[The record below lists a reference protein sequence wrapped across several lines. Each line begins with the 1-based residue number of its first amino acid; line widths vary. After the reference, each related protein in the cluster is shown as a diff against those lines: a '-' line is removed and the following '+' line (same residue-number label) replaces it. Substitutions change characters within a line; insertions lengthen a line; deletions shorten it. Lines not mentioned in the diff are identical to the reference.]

1 MPDNPKTTRCL
12 FCSLMC
18 PVTVKESV
26 AGMVQMDYVNSNAG
40 FYQGRICYRGHY
52 LAALLNH
59 PRRLTTARKLPEE
72 ATNGD
77 IFKDVLLEAAGAIN
91 QAGAKNSLGV
101 LISGNLPVEQI
112 IATARFFQDSVSAKH
127 VGLFIPPGDQA
138 IADGIAAT
146 QPDLAGLDDLDHA
159 QTILAIADVLGTHPV
174 LAHKIMAFREKTP
187 KHDLFNI
194 GSITGR
200 TMRFASQSLRVN
212 VNTESLAVLALA
224 RLANAELGGIIT
236 NAPALENLL
245 NQCGSVRSDL
255 ERIVESL
262 KKAENSLILLTIP
275 PGSTGQA
282 NLLAAAAG
290 SLAKA
295 TNSKLLPLY
304 SWAGSPG
311 SLALSSYLGLTG
323 TAQWLRTAQQGEFST
338 ILIADVDLAT
348 MIPTDLWSE
357 VRSQTK
363 SLIVASA
370 MPTLTAQSAD
380 YSLPMAFWF
389 EMNGHVLDHRHNP
402 IKLTALK
409 NPPGIAA
416 TPADLI
422 AQMSTVFDRKPE
434 LPNNA
439 VLEKIKSSAA
449 KATDSIEVRLP
460 TKPELPADRSADSK
474 FALVSRTENLDLYQG
489 GISRQLDW
497 PLTLEPTPVVLINPE
512 DAVLRHI
519 DDQDCVS
526 LVNNNKAGK
535 FSVRINA
542 AVSPG
547 VVAVSP
553 GIIETRDFYRWNLN
567 GNSIEIESIPVELKV
582 LS

>member
-1 MPDNPKTTRCL
+1 
-12 FCSLMC
+12 MC
-18 PVTVKESV
+18 PVAVKESV
-26 AGMVQMDYVNSNAG
+26 AGVVQMDYVNSCDD

-59 PRRLTTARKLPEE
+59 PRRLTTARKQPAE

-77 IFKDVLLEAAGAIN
+77 IYKDVLWQAAGAIN
-91 QAGAKNSLGV
+91 QAGANNSLGV

-127 VGLFIPPGDQA
+127 VGLFVPPGDQA
-138 IADGIAAT
+138 ISDGIAAT
-146 QPDLAGLDDLDHA
+146 KPDLAEFDDLDNA
-159 QTILAIADVLGTHPV
+159 QAILAIADVLGTHPV
-174 LAHKIMAFREKTP
+174 LAHKIMAFREKSS
-187 KHDLFNI
+187 KHDLINI

-200 TMRFASQSLRVN
+200 TMRFASQPLRVN
-212 VNTESLAVLALA
+212 VYTESLAVLALA
-224 RLANAELGGIIT
+224 QLAGAELGEVIT

-255 ERIVESL
+255 ERIVDTL

-290 SLAKA
+290 CLAKA

-311 SLALSSYLGLTG
+311 SLALSSYLGLSD
-323 TAQWLRTAQQGEFST
+323 TAQWLTAAQQGEFST
-338 ILIADVDLAT
+338 IVIADVDLAA
-348 MIPTDLWSE
+348 IVPDDLWSE
-357 VRSQTK
+357 VRSQTET
-363 SLIVASA
+363 LIVASA

-380 YSLPMAFWF
+380 FSLPMAFYF
-389 EMNGHVLDHRHNP
+389 EMDGHVFDHRHNP
-402 IKLTALK
+402 IKLSSLK

-422 AQMSTVFDRKPE
+422 ARMSAVFDGKPE
-434 LPNNA
+434 LPDDA
-439 VLEKIKSSAA
+439 VLKKIKSSAA
-449 KATDSIEVRLP
+449 QAKEKSADSIKVMLPTDS
-460 TKPELPADRSADSK
+460 KLPADRSSDNLPESQ

-497 PLTLEPTPVVLINPE
+497 PFTLEPIPVVLINPE

-519 DDQDCVS
+519 HNQEYVS
-526 LVNNNKAGK
+526 LVSNNKTGK
-535 FSVRINA
+535 FSARINA
-542 AVSPG
+542 AVPTG

-553 GIIETRDFYRWNLN
+553 GITETMNFYRWNLN
-567 GNSIEIESIPVELKV
+567 GNSIEIESVPVELKL

>member
-1 MPDNPKTTRCL
+1 MPDTKKTTRCL

-18 PVTVKESV
+18 PVAVKESA
-26 AGMVQMDYVNSNAG
+26 AGVVQMDYVNSSDN
-40 FYQGRICYRGHY
+40 FYQGRICYRGNY

-59 PRRLTTARKLPEE
+59 PRRLTTARKQPAD

-77 IFKDVLLEAAGAIN
+77 IYKDVLLQAAGTIN
-91 QAGAKNSLGV
+91 QAGANDSLGV

-127 VGLFIPPGDQA
+127 VGLFVPPGDQA
-138 IADGIAAT
+138 ISDGLAAT
-146 QPDLAGLDDLDHA
+146 KPDLAEFDDLDNA
-159 QTILAIADVLGTHPV
+159 QSILAIGDVLGTHPV
-174 LAHKIMAFREKTP
+174 LAHKIMAFREKSS
-187 KHDLFNI
+187 KHDLINI

-224 RLANAELGGIIT
+224 QLANAEIT
-236 NAPALENLL
+236 GVIKKAPTLENLL

-255 ERIVESL
+255 ERIVNSM

-275 PGSTGQA
+275 PGATGQA
-282 NLLAAAAG
+282 KLLAAAAG

-295 TNSKLLPLY
+295 TKSKLLPLY

-311 SLALSSYLGLTG
+311 SLTLSSYLGLSD
-323 TAQWLRTAQQGEFST
+323 TAQWLAAAQQGEFST
-338 ILIADVDLAT
+338 ILIADVDLAA
-348 MIPTDLWSE
+348 MVPDDLWSTI
-357 VRSQTK
+357 RSQTE

-380 YSLPMAFWF
+380 FSLPMAFNF
-389 EMNGHVLDHRHNP
+389 EMDGHVYDHRHNP
-402 IKLTALK
+402 IKLSALGK
-409 NPPGIAA
+409 PPGIAA

-422 AQMSTVFDRKPE
+422 ARMSAVFDRKPE
-434 LPNNA
+434 LPDDA
-439 VLEKIKSSAA
+439 VLEKIKSSTT
-449 KATDSIEVRLP
+449 KATGSIEVKLP
-460 TKPELPADRSADSK
+460 IDNSLNNLTDSQ
-474 FALVSRTENLDLYQG
+474 FALISRTENLDLYQG

-497 PLTLEPTPVVLINPE
+497 LLTLEPTPVVLINPE

-519 DDQDCVS
+519 DDQKSVS
-526 LVNNNKAGK
+526 LVNNNKTGR
-535 FSVRINA
+535 FSARINA
-542 AVSPG
+542 AVPPG

-553 GIIETRDFYRWNLN
+553 GINETRDFYRWHLN
-567 GNSIEIESIPVELKV
+567 GNSIEIESVPVELKL